1 MEYENKN
8 EYNHIFSAYERMLLR
23 DLEHI
28 REAVRSE
35 NYAAAEQML
44 SSLIAETQE
53 NITR

>member
-8 EYNHIFSAYERMLLR
+8 DYNHIFSAYERMLLR

-35 NYAAAEQML
+35 KNAAAEKML
-44 SSLIAETQE
+44 SSLIAETRE
-53 NITR
+53 NMTR